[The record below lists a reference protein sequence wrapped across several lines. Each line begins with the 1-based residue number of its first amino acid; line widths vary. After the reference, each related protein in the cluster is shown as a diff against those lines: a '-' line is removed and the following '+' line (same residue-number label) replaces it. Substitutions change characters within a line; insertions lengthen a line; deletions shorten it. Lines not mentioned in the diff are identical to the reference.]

1 MSALSDGLS
10 GKMLVMSWERL
21 GREVRLRRQHLDLTQ
36 PEMAK
41 RGPLSVTTIRY
52 IENNRIDRL
61 SRRSREALDRALNW
75 APGSTDAVLSGG
87 TPIPVGGTTMPAAVA
102 SPADSDPAAAVDRFD
117 KARWILRMR
126 RSFAEHREG
135 MNAAARA
142 ALDEEFT
149 TAAREIEQALIWMLP
164 WLGDKERAEAIKILA
179 ELRDN

>member
-1 MSALSDGLS
+1 MCARSDGLS

-21 GREVRLRRQHLDLTQ
+21 AREVRLRRQHLDLTQ

-61 SRRSREALDRALNW
+61 SRRSREALDRALDW
-75 APGSTDAVLSGG
+75 VHGSTDAVLSGG
-87 TPIPVGGTTMPAAVA
+87 TPIPAGAPTIPAPAT
-102 SPADSDPAAAVDRFD
+102 SPAEPSPDATADRFD

-135 MNAAARA
+135 MTAAARE
-142 ALDEEFT
+142 ALDEEFAS
-149 TAAREIEQALIWMLP
+149 AARETEQALIWMLP
-164 WLGDKERAEAIKILA
+164 WLGEKERAEAIRILA
-179 ELRDN
+179 DLQNG